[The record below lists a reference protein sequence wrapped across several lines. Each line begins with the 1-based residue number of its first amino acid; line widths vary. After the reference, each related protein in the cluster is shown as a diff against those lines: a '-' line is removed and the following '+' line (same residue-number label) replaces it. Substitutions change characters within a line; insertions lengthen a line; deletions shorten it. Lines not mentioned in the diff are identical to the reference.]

1 MSDYTFVSRED
12 KEAPLRAT
20 KKHKNKRHF
29 VFSSYAR
36 LRLCVAILLTL
47 VFGVLFDVTSSAD
60 LILSQPLTV
69 RWRYES
75 SVTLNLTP
83 AFDTERVYLPLAGGT
98 IVALKAEDGQ
108 LFWRS
113 DLGGE
118 LSASPVA
125 DEHSIYVASEIT
137 TQANEARSSAGALRA
152 LGREG
157 GVTQWMTPLVRP
169 LRGALAING
178 GKILAGGSDGRAYA
192 FDKRTGGVLWS
203 IPFTAPFNGQP
214 VVSNGKVYFG
224 SEDGT
229 LLALEEST
237 GKLLWRYR
245 TKGAVRG
252 PVAVNRD
259 SVFFGSGDGYV
270 YAVSSDKGR
279 LKWRKRTGAGV
290 EAVVIAGD
298 AVLAAS
304 LDNFAYLLNFKGS
317 MLWKKQLPGRISAQ
331 PLTVEEAALF
341 TPLSSSEGVVLGLKD
356 GKQVN
361 SLPTND
367 ELTSSASPILVG
379 DSIILTTEH
388 GLLAFSRPATK

>member
-12 KEAPLRAT
+12 KEAPRRGT
-20 KKHKNKRHF
+20 KKHKNNRQF
-29 VFSSYAR
+29 VFSSFPR
-36 LRLCVAILLTL
+36 TRLCEVILLALILGTL
-47 VFGVLFDVTSSAD
+47 FTVTSRAD
-60 LILSQPLTV
+60 VILSQPLTI

-83 AFDTERVYLPLAGGT
+83 AFDSERVYLPLAGGT
-98 IVALKAEDGQ
+98 IVALKAKDGQ

-113 DLGGE
+113 DMGGE

-125 DEHSIYVASEIT
+125 DEHAIYVASEIT
-137 TQANEARSSAGALRA
+137 AQANEARSSAGTLRA

-169 LRGALAING
+169 LRGALAISG
-178 GKILAGGSDGRAYA
+178 GKIFAGGSDGRAYA

-203 IPFTAPFNGQP
+203 IPFASPFNGQP

-252 PVAVNRD
+252 PVAVNRE

-290 EAVVIAGD
+290 EAVVLAGET
-298 AVLAAS
+298 VLAAS
-304 LDNFAYLLNFKGS
+304 LDNFAYLLNLKGS

-341 TPLSSSEGVVLGLKD
+341 TPLSSSEGIVLGLKD

-379 DSIILTTEH
+379 DAIILTTEH
-388 GLLAFSRPATK
+388 GLLAFSRPTSK